1 MKEGSE
7 LAKQMAALLL
17 IAWLRDAYA
26 FIEQPTSSLM
36 CWAERMCSFFKLIA
50 NIRVRVCLGSCG
62 GSTPKPIYV
71 YSNNPSAE
79 KLKKKLPRD
88 ASWEN
93 LCRVSESVS
102 ATGFRNKLT
111 VSQAYPDRFGQAV
124 AELAHQGLSNRTMSK
139 YGFDAFA

>member
-1 MKEGSE
+1 MK
-7 LAKQMAALLL
+7 LAKRTAAVLL
-17 IAWLRDAYA
+17 IAWLRGAYG
-26 FIEQPTSSLM
+26 FIEPPTSSLM
-36 CWAERMCSFFKLIA
+36 HLAERMCSFFKLMA
-50 NIRVRVCLGSCG
+50 NIRVRVSRGSYG
-62 GSTPKPIYV
+62 GNTPMPIYV
-71 YSNNPSAE
+71 YSNSPSAE